1 MQFSNTSCMF
11 RVESLRI
18 IPKENASAK
27 DSQTGKD
34 RTKQAAF
41 VKAASNLAD
50 DSAKTHCRLSG
61 GRG

>member
-1 MQFSNTSCMF
+1 MF

-41 VKAASNLAD
+41 VKAASNLANEAA
-50 DSAKTHCRLSG
+50 STHCRLSG